1 MLPTLDPTIWQV
13 DLYLAVL
20 LVVVLLAD
28 LILPRAWRKEKV
40 AISAVGLLLGLVP
53 VGLLWSA
60 EPVTTFAGAYVLDP
74 YSLFFKAL
82 FLIGGAV
89 VVLLSSDYFRN
100 LPRGYGEYFFLL
112 IVVVLGCSLLASA
125 NDLIVAYIAFEMIS
139 LSSYVLAGYLRFNR
153 RSNEAGVKYFLYGAA
168 ASATMLYGFS
178 WVYGLNASTRL
189 PGLFGGGL
197 HAPTTAGAVGLAL
210 ILVGLGY
217 KIAMAPFQAWVP
229 DVYEGAPTPVTAF
242 LSVAPKLA
250 GFAFL
255 MRLLMSVGGN
265 LLPNWP
271 AALAVLAVLT
281 MFSGNLMA
289 LGQTNLKRMLAYS
302 SVAHAGYILIGVVVF
317 SAGSFNL
324 AAVLYYLAA
333 YLVMNLGAFAVA
345 ILVERNTGR
354 ELITDYGG
362 LAKSQPALALAM
374 TVFLLSLIGIPPT
387 AGFMGKLLIFGAALN
402 TPPWGW
408 LAVVG
413 IINAVISV
421 YYYLNVVREMYFG
434 PGTPHPLAVW
444 PWGVRV
450 AIGLL
455 CLATLVL
462 GVLPNLAMPVIPTLG
477 QFLYGG

>member
-1 MLPTLDPTIWQV
+1 MPVRDLTIAFV
-13 DLYLAVL
+13 DLYLAALV
-20 LVVVLLAD
+20 VVVLLAE
-28 LILPRAWRKEKV
+28 LLLPRRWRKEKV
-40 AISAVGLLLGLVP
+40 AIAAGGLLLGLVG
-53 VGLLWSA
+53 VARQWQMG
-60 EPVTTFAGAYVLDP
+60 PVTEFSGAYVLDQF
-74 YSLFFKAL
+74 SLFFKAL
-82 FLIGGAV
+82 FLVGGV
-89 VVLLSSDYFRN
+89 LIVLLSSDYFRR

-139 LSSYVLAGYLRFNR
+139 LSSYILAGYLRFNR
-153 RSNEAGVKYFLYGAA
+153 RSNEAGVKYFLYGAT
-168 ASATMLYGFS
+168 ASAVMIYGFS
-178 WVYGLNASTRL
+178 WLYGLAQSTRL
-189 PGLFGGGL
+189 AELAPGILE
-197 HAPTTAGAVGLAL
+197 APSAAGVVALAL

-255 MRLLMSVGGN
+255 MRLLMTTGGF

-271 AALAVLAVLT
+271 AMIAVLAVIT
-281 MFSGNLMA
+281 MFAGNLMA
-289 LGQTNLKRMLAYS
+289 LSQSNIKRMLAYS
-302 SVAHAGYILIGVVVF
+302 SVAHVGYLLIGVVIF
-317 SAGSFNL
+317 TRDGFNL

-362 LAKSQPALALAM
+362 LARSEPGLALAM
-374 TVFLLSLIGIPPT
+374 TVFMLSLIGIPPT
-387 AGFMGKLLIFGAALN
+387 VGFMGKLLIFGAALN
-402 TPPWGW
+402 SPPWGW

-413 IINAVISV
+413 IINAALSV

-434 PGTPHPLAVW
+434 PGVPRSMLAR
-444 PWGVRV
+444 PRGVSFS
-450 AIGLL
+450 IGLL
-455 CLATLVL
+455 AVAALVL
-462 GVLPNLAMPVIPTLG
+462 GILPYLVSPVIADMSR
-477 QFLYGG
+477 FIYGG